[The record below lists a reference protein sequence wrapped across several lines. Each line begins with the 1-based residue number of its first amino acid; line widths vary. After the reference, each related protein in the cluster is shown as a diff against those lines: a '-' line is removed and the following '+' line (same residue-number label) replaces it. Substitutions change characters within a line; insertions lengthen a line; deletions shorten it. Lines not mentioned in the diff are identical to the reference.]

1 MIYVDL
7 QQSTFYI
14 VLFKSLLKTQ
24 VYPTHTSSLST
35 FDSSEGLCGA
45 HFCRVRR
52 KAAHRCA
59 AAVMVEA
66 AGLGV
71 VLRETPHSL
80 GSRGHGVGGGV
91 HVALLLY

>member
-1 MIYVDL
+1 M
-7 QQSTFYI
+7 
-14 VLFKSLLKTQ
+14 LFKSLLKTQ
-24 VYPTHTSSLST
+24 VYLTHTSSLST